1 MLIFCE
7 SDLLLV
13 YRKLKNNLKTYIQ
26 WIKICCAMEMPNRKE
41 SAVSES
47 ANGIVHVMSEV

>member
-1 MLIFCE
+1 VQQKFPTE
-7 SDLLLV
+7 N
-13 YRKLKNNLKTYIQ
+13 K
-26 WIKICCAMEMPNRKE
+26 